1 MVMPSLEP
9 ETVINVDD
17 EGYMVKERVSVS
29 APASIREG
37 SSSKLRHFSEELQV
51 ELVRRFS
58 WSHDHTSAIPMT
70 STMAQAS
77 ARADNNY
84 ALALEARAQR

>member
-17 EGYMVKERVSVS
+17 ERYMVKERVSVS

-37 SSSKLRHFSEELQV
+37 SSSKL
-51 ELVRRFS
+51 
-58 WSHDHTSAIPMT
+58 
-70 STMAQAS
+70 
-77 ARADNNY
+77 
-84 ALALEARAQR
+84 